1 MATERWIRASDR
13 DRESAAELL
22 GEAYALGRLTR
33 EELDER
39 AAAAYSATT
48 WGELRDLTADLPP
61 PASWAPLPSGPL
73 PSGPLPA
80 GTLPAGAADSPGEP
94 RSGAR
99 YLIALMVW
107 SFVLP
112 LWAGLAGPGRPV
124 LFWIVTLLIVAA
136 LLLPAAVRT
145 GKPSPEQHG
154 HAAVQGR
161 HGDSDH
167 AG

>member
-1 MATERWIRASDR
+1 MATERWIRASDQ

-39 AAAAYSATT
+39 AAAAYSAKT

-61 PASWAPLPSGPL
+61 PASWAPLPSDTF
-73 PSGPLPA
+73 PSG
-80 GTLPAGAADSPGEP
+80 AAASPGEP
-94 RSGAR
+94 QSGAR
-99 YLIALMVW
+99 YLIALLVW

-124 LFWIVTLLIVAA
+124 LFWMVTLLIVTA

-145 GKPSPEQHG
+145 GRPSSEQRG

-161 HGDSDH
+161 RGDSDH